1 MSQGGLLVTF
11 DSSKGN
17 AAHKVLLH
25 QEEGERNGTDCQNG
39 DGHLCRERRNLD
51 AKCLRARLQD
61 GNIGRNLVEQVLQR
75 QQLGII
81 DKEQREIPV
90 IPEHQRAE

>member
-1 MSQGGLLVTF
+1 MDQGDLLVTF

-17 AAHKVLLH
+17 TAHKVLLD
-25 QEEGERNGTDCQNG
+25 QEEGERNGTDCQ
-39 DGHLCRERRNLD
+39 DGNSHLCGERRNLD

-61 GNIGRNLVEQVLQR
+61 SNIGRNLVEQVLQR
-75 QQLGII
+75 QQIGII

-90 IPEHQRAE
+90 NLEHQRAK